1 MRYQWVDSPFKH
13 PFAFTPK
20 TPITDVLST
29 TATYMPKLS
38 PIPKFDSTTMTGPS
52 RVIDKLD
59 ETWRSFG
66 VKNRME
72 FFRAALGHY
81 LKQLGAGDAAEL
93 FANATAA

>member
-1 MRYQWVDSPFKH
+1 M
-13 PFAFTPK
+13 
-20 TPITDVLST
+20 
-29 TATYMPKLS
+29 
-38 PIPKFDSTTMTGPS
+38 
-52 RVIDKLD
+52 IDKLD